1 MDARSIVS
9 GALGLRRSHPAV
21 PLVEVF
27 DVLLQGAAG
36 ETIDFAD
43 AASPGGSLAWPTT
56 PFGQLVAEAFDSGM
70 VPGDWRLIDLPDPGL
85 REKMH
90 ELWCAEVLPKFAA
103 RYRVTLAGV

>member
-9 GALGLRRSHPAV
+9 GALSHRRSHPAV
-21 PLVEVF
+21 PLFEVF

-36 ETIDFAD
+36 QVIDFSH
-43 AASPGGSLAWPTT
+43 AASPGGTLMWPTST
-56 PFGQLVAEAFDSGM
+56 FGQLVAEAFDPVMPS
-70 VPGDWRLIDLPDPGL
+70 GDWGLIHLPDPGF

-90 ELWCAEVLPKFAA
+90 ALLCAEVLPKIEA